1 MNYTIKNATLEVE
14 ISTLG
19 AELQSIKK
27 DGTQYLWQ
35 GSEDSWKNKAT
46 NIFPYVGRMTDGKY
60 TFKGN
65 TYEMGGHG
73 LIRYI
78 EFVPAQI
85 SENKIIFKT
94 ESDENTL
101 KSYPFKF
108 ELHIIYE
115 IIENKLNISF
125 QVFNKDSQTMYFGL
139 GGHHGFFV
147 PLEDG
152 IEFEDYYLEF
162 ENACNPIKYNTAVAD
177 GLIRDNVAYALKNDK
192 ILNLEHNLFDNDAL
206 IFEYM
211 DKTITLKSDKSNKKV
226 VVNYP
231 NMNYLA
237 IWHTPS
243 KKVPFVCIE
252 PWTSLPSRY
261 GITEDFENQP
271 SLISLEANKS
281 YINTWTVSIY

>member
-1 MNYTIKNATLEVE
+1 MNYTIKNNILEVE

-35 GSEDSWKNKAT
+35 GSEDSWKFKAT
-46 NIFPYVGRMTDGKY
+46 NIFPNVGRMTEGKY

-65 TYEMGGHG
+65 IYEMGGHG
-73 LIRYI
+73 LARYA
-78 EFVPAQI
+78 EFIPEQV

-115 IIENKLNISF
+115 IVENKLNISF

-162 ENACNPIKYNTAVAD
+162 ENACKPIKYNTTVAD
-177 GLIRDNVAYALKNDK
+177 GLIRDNVAFPLINDK

-211 DKTITLKSDKSNKKV
+211 DKTVTLKSDKSDKKV

-243 KKVPFVCIE
+243 KKVPFLCIE

-261 GITEDFENQP
+261 GITEDLETQP
-271 SLISLEANKS
+271 SLVSLEANKS